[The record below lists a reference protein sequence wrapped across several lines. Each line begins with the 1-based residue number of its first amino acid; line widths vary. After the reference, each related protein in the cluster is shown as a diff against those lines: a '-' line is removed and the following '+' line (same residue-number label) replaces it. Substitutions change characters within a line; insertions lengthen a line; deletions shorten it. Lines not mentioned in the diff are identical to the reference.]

1 MTTPTALPMAPEA
14 AIARFRAQSKEFIA
28 LELAHKL
35 DTQLAS
41 LVRSGV
47 LTLDNWDG
55 ANLVLPR
62 TVTTAL
68 LEAAAERVMWH
79 SHRRSYQQTSTA
91 SSNACKPSVTIRLV
105 LRGQQFPSLGN

>member
-1 MTTPTALPMAPEA
+1 MTMTMPTTPAMEPDV
-14 AIARFRAQSKEFIA
+14 AIARLRAHIEEFIA
-28 LELAHKL
+28 LVLTQKL
-35 DTQLAS
+35 DALLAS

-68 LEAAAERVMWH
+68 LEAAAERVIWH
-79 SHRRSYQQTSTA
+79 SHRRRYQRDI
-91 SSNACKPSVTIRLV
+91 NRLKQA
-105 LRGQQFPSLGN
+105 L

>member
-1 MTTPTALPMAPEA
+1 MEPDV
-14 AIARFRAQSKEFIA
+14 AIARLRTHIEEFIA
-28 LELAHKL
+28 LELTHKL

-68 LEAAAERVMWH
+68 LEAAAERVIWH
-79 SHRRSYQQTSTA
+79 SHRSRYQRA
-91 SSNACKPSVTIRLV
+91 INRLKQ
-105 LRGQQFPSLGN
+105 LL

>member
-1 MTTPTALPMAPEA
+1 MTMTTSTASPMEKEA
-14 AIARFRAQSKEFIA
+14 AITRLRAHIEEFIA
-28 LELAHKL
+28 LELTDKL

-47 LTLDNWDG
+47 LELENWDG

-68 LEAAAERVMWH
+68 LEAATERVIWH
-79 SHRRSYQQTSTA
+79 SHRRRYQRDI
-91 SSNACKPSVTIRLV
+91 NRLKQW
-105 LRGQQFPSLGN
+105 L